1 MREEEASLMII
12 RHAIEKLAGQEKQQ
26 VYACAAALRDVMG
39 KYETENAGMALM
51 LIAAEVAAE

>member
-12 RHAIEKLAGQEKQQ
+12 RHAIEKLAHEKKLQ
-26 VYACAAALRDVMG
+26 VDACAAALRAVMG
-39 KYETENAGMALM
+39 EYDEESAGMALM